1 MLLTA
6 SFIYSFLFL
15 LERLS
20 ATSQVNI
27 ETYRVPHDAPPGWL
41 VVDLAADRHICS
53 PESTISIE
61 HSKYSRLFHL
71 SSLCRLTTNGDL
83 KDLAG
88 LNIPVTVMST
98 VYDSETPPINT
109 FHYLLLEVQDIDS
122 LRFENTVYATE
133 IRSTASAG
141 TLLEFLRPIQL
152 SEPEKK
158 VDFQLKYPERE
169 EKSFI
174 NISTRIDDFGKRFAE
189 VSLVRN
195 ASYNDSAILHRFYIV
210 AIAEDGFH
218 VASARIEIVVRPSG
232 GSSHKTHHMSAHTK
246 PSKPPRH
253 RRDHHR
259 RDLGNDIIIELPEG
273 HPLDLLEQ
281 RIRLFGDERVI
292 LAPVVKDQI
301 SVGSDGSIELIAELD
316 YEKTNDIMLSV
327 QIEDGYGN
335 ARIQTVLVEV
345 QDVDE
350 PPVFLNVPRPYL
362 AVVPF
367 SRPIG
372 FQVYK
377 FLARDE
383 LGLGDADVEYRLI
396 NTEPPGMFVV
406 DAKSG
411 AVRTAAKSYT
421 PGDTYQVFVQARDRT
436 RSGNDTATSQDSEIA
451 VLEIYAGDRPPQFFE
466 QKYEVSVPEDTEV
479 QNSVVKI
486 EVHRFKPINEFRSK
500 GPLRYSLF
508 SESNGPGT
516 RELSS
521 FFDIDSE
528 TGVVTLKQSL
538 DRDDPSQA
546 KLHKLSVTAH
556 EDGKES
562 SVPLEITV
570 EDVNDNAP
578 TFSQPLYTASAKE
591 DISLGEV
598 ILKVQAE
605 DKDAG
610 KNSELIYSID
620 DRNFTINSKGEISA
634 RVRLD
639 ADQNREK
646 FFIYRFTVTVM
657 DKGTPPL
664 QGHAQVQIR
673 TENTNDEAP
682 MFMPTRQYTAFVAED
697 AQGGTPVLQVQA
709 IEPDRDQITYGFMDR
724 FGRES
729 NENELFEIDQDTGLI
744 RLGPNVDSQDLLKV
758 QSPYNLTV
766 FARDDGSCCGFTPG
780 GVTHTST
787 ATVLIGIAD
796 VNNNKPEFRDCDTYS
811 QQARIEEGIYRSNPP
826 TIIRVKATDEDSSPN
841 GDIVYSLYYARSQSR
856 KPFTIDPDTGDLR
869 PSPHVIF
876 DREQRAYEE
885 VTVKATDKGDR
896 PLIGFCQFTVQVV
909 DVNDNAPQFDRASY
923 ETSISRAARPLTS
936 VVTVYADDSDAPQN
950 AQIFYNI
957 LSDDSS
963 GLNHA
968 ADYKYFKIMNP
979 NSGEITLMKSI
990 PANKDKFIF
999 NVLAS
1004 DNGFPEALNST
1015 VQVTVNVHEKQQS
1028 APQWQT
1034 SNGCKQTVVVDENM
1048 QINSVLF
1055 RCHAI
1060 AGGSTNNPISYKMT
1074 NGVKRG
1080 TNIEQKFRE
1089 FMEKKDGRDW
1099 VVVKNMESLDYEQT
1113 KNYTLTITATD
1124 MRTQVTSDKQFNVI
1138 VRDMNDAVPRF
1149 TVDRFTGT
1157 IDEELTPAEF
1167 LAKSNGKPIT
1177 VVKAEDADSFGP
1189 QSDIRYRILGDSR
1202 FFRIDEISGG
1212 IFPLEKFDRE
1222 TADTFILDVEARDS
1236 MPSSLPGAEG
1246 PNKDIVKVQIFVA
1259 DVNDNAPFFNQT
1271 VYETSV
1277 PENVDVDTDLI
1288 TIKASDLDKH
1298 SNLKYNIIGQNGG
1311 RIPFGIRTDSGA
1323 VFVKEPL
1330 DFEIQKEYEVKV
1342 LVTDGKHN
1350 ASTHLHIKVSDIN
1363 DNAPQFVQNRY
1374 ETTIKEEDG
1383 NVPKVLFRLKAI
1395 DADQDEKSKMII
1407 YRLEGQGVGEY
1418 FSVNRLSGEVNVL
1431 KALDRDPPYGV
1442 PVWKF
1447 VAQAVDDDGHGLIG
1461 YADVQVNLEDI
1472 NDNAPIFPNDM
1483 FGKVD
1488 ENREPGAHGVYV
1500 MTASATDYD
1509 DPRSDNS
1516 KLEYSIS
1523 VNKLIDGDPVFRI
1536 DPNNGKIFA
1545 MRKLDRELS
1554 SERQFVIEVRASDKG
1569 APAREGAGNVTIT
1582 VVDVNDNY
1590 PYFEKPNYFGA
1601 VAETAAV
1608 GSAVLS
1614 VSALDDDNEAKDNV
1628 FTYEL
1633 LDKDNE
1639 YFYMTT
1645 DADSS
1650 SSTVGVIRVKK
1661 PLDFEDPT
1669 QRNGFPLD
1677 VRVFDGRYY
1686 ATTHVVLQLE
1696 DRNDNPP
1703 RLFGPSRVE
1712 VKEDVRY
1719 KHVLATLK
1727 VEDADANDTATL
1739 DFFLV
1744 LVDMG
1749 P

>member
-1 MLLTA
+1 MFEDFGREIGKKVKKEGLPK
-6 SFIYSFLFL
+6 
-15 LERLS
+15 
-20 ATSQVNI
+20 
-27 ETYRVPHDAPPGWL
+27 YRVPHDAPPGWL
-41 VVDLAADRHICS
+41 VVDLSGDHRRICP
-53 PESTISIE
+53 PESRISIE

-83 KDLAG
+83 SNLAG

-98 VYDSETPPINT
+98 VYDNDSPTNT
-109 FHYLLLEVQDIDS
+109 FYYLLVEVQDTDG

-133 IRSTASAG
+133 IHSTSLSNS
-141 TLLEFLRPIQL
+141 LLEFVRPIQL
-152 SEPEKK
+152 SDPEKK
-158 VDFQLKYPERE
+158 VDFQLKYPERH
-169 EKSFI
+169 EKSLI
-174 NISTRIDDFGKRFAE
+174 KISTRVDDFGKRFAE
-189 VSLVRN
+189 VSLTRS
-195 ASYNDSAILHRFYIV
+195 ASHNDSAILHRFYIA
-210 AIAEDGFH
+210 AIDEDGLSM
-218 VASARIEIVVRPSG
+218 ATARIEIVVRPSE
-232 GSSHKTHHMSAHTK
+232 GSSHKASYISASLK
-246 PSKPPRH
+246 PSKPQRH
-253 RRDHHR
+253 RRDHRR

-273 HPLDLLEQ
+273 HPLGMLEQ
-281 RIRLFGDERVI
+281 KIRLFGDERVI

-301 SVGSDGSIELIAELD
+301 SVGSDGSIELIGELD
-316 YEKTNDIMLSV
+316 FEKTNEIMLSV

-335 ARIQTVLVEV
+335 GRIQTIVVEV

-406 DAKSG
+406 DSKSG
-411 AVRTAAKSYT
+411 AVRTAAKSYV
-421 PGDTYQVFVQARDRT
+421 PGETYQVFVQARDRT
-436 RSGNDTATSQDSEIA
+436 RNGNDTEKSQDSEIA
-451 VLEIYAGDRPPQFFE
+451 VLEVYAGDRPPQFFE
-466 QKYEVSVPEDTEV
+466 QKYEVSVLEDTEV

-486 EVHRFKPINEFRSK
+486 ETHRFKPVDEFRTK

-508 SESNGPGT
+508 SESNGPDT
-516 RELSS
+516 REPSA
-521 FFDIDSE
+521 FFDIHTD
-528 TGVVTLKQSL
+528 TGVVTLKKPL

-546 KLHKLSVTAH
+546 RLHKLSVIAH

-570 EDVNDNAP
+570 VDVNDNTP
-578 TFSQPLYTASAKE
+578 TFSQPLYTASTKE
-591 DISLGEV
+591 DIGLGEV
-598 ILKVQAE
+598 ILKVHAE
-605 DKDAG
+605 DKDSG
-610 KNSELIYSID
+610 KNAELVYSID
-620 DRNFTINSKGEISA
+620 DRNFTINTKGEISA

-646 FFIYRFTVTVM
+646 FFIYKFTVTVT
-657 DKGTPPL
+657 DKGNPPL
-664 QGHAQVQIR
+664 QGQAQVHIR

-709 IEPDRDQITYGFMDR
+709 IEPDRDQITYGFVDQY
-724 FGRES
+724 GRES
-729 NENELFEIDQDTGLI
+729 NENDLFEIDPDTGLI
-744 RLGPNVDSQDLLKV
+744 KLKPDVDSQDLLKV

-766 FARDDGSCCGFTPG
+766 FARDDGSCCEFTPG

-856 KPFTIDPDTGDLR
+856 KPFTIDPDTGDLK

-950 AQIFYNI
+950 AQIFYSTLPDESAGPDHI
-957 LSDDSS
+957 GDE
-963 GLNHA
+963 
-968 ADYKYFKIMNP
+968 KFFKIMNV
-979 NSGEITLMKSI
+979 NSGEITLVKSI
-990 PANKDKFIF
+990 PPHKNKFFF
-999 NVLAS
+999 NVLAT
-1004 DNGFPEALNST
+1004 DNGFPDALNTT

-1034 SNGCKQTVVVDENM
+1034 SKGCKQTVVVDENI

-1138 VRDMNDAVPRF
+1138 VRDINDAVPRF

-1167 LAKSNGKPIT
+1167 LVKSGGKPIT
-1177 VVKAEDADSFGP
+1177 TVKAEDADSYGP

-1222 TADTFILDVEARDS
+1222 TTDTFILDVEARDS

-1246 PNKDIVKVQIFVA
+1246 PNTDIVKVQIFIA

-1271 VYETSV
+1271 VYESSV
-1277 PENVDVDTDLI
+1277 PENIDVDTDLI
-1288 TIKASDLDKH
+1288 TIKAADLDKH
-1298 SNLKYNIIGQNGG
+1298 STLKYNILGSNGG

-1323 VFVKEPL
+1323 VYVKEPL
-1330 DFEIQKEYEVKV
+1330 DFEKQKEYKVKV

-1350 ASTHLHIKVSDIN
+1350 ASTHLHIKVTDIN
-1363 DNAPQFVQNRY
+1363 DNAPQFVQSRY
-1374 ETTIKEEDG
+1374 ETTIKEEDS
-1383 NVPKVLFRLKAI
+1383 NAPKVLFRLKAN
-1395 DADQDEKSKMII
+1395 DADQDEKSKLVI

-1418 FSVNRLSGEVNVL
+1418 FSVNRLTGEVNVL

-1461 YADVQVNLEDI
+1461 YADVEVNLQDI

-1488 ENREPGAHGVYV
+1488 ENREPGSHGVYV

-1523 VNKLIDGDPVFRI
+1523 VNKEIDGEPVFRI

-1554 SERQFVIEVRASDKG
+1554 SERQFVIEVRATDKG
-1569 APAREGAGNVTIT
+1569 VPAREGAGNVTIS

-1590 PYFEKPNYFGA
+1590 PYFEKPNYFGM

-1696 DRNDNPP
+1696 DRNDNAP
-1703 RLFGPSRVE
+1703 RIYGPSRV
-1712 VKEDVRY
+1712 DVREDAHY
-1719 KHVLATLK
+1719 KHFLATLK
-1727 VEDADANDTATL
+1727 AEDDDANDTAT
-1739 DFFLV
+1739 
-1744 LVDMG
+1744 
-1749 P
+1749 